1 MTKSKIFL
9 YLCLFFIGGVFIASF
24 FKIPL
29 EVFFGILI
37 FGIILITVWRKQRKI
52 LVFGFCLIIL
62 SFGIFRFYQV
72 DKIET
77 SPDFIH
83 YYNNKGKISFE
94 GIISEPDIRKDN
106 IKIVL
111 NAEKMFFQ

>member
-29 EVFFGILI
+29 EILWGILI
-37 FGIILITVWRKQRKI
+37 FGIILITIWRKERKI

-72 DKIET
+72 NKIET
-77 SPDFIH
+77 SPDFVH
-83 YYNNKGKISFE
+83 YYNGKGKVSFE
-94 GIISEPDIRKDN
+94 GIISESDIKKDK
-106 IKIVL
+106 IKL
-111 NAEKMFFQ
+111 RCTQ